1 MIDLCMEPTQGK
13 YQNMLLNFPKTWLEI
28 LEDNS
33 DDKRGILYKYC
44 SGYLGN
50 FWLLSENGCRYDR
63 ALFRVPCTHLPSIQH
78 KFFRSWLFPFLQ
90 TFAPRVALWRKMT
103 DSKIFKISTFSNII
117 WKCKKNIEIHFRV
130 SLVHLAK
137 WKNNSGLEKLIFRRN
152 KINVAKAL
160 SHLKNCGCGRSCGCG
175 CGCKTGSTDTRG
187 WLFWFGPA
195 WLSWLT

>member
-33 DDKRGILYKYC
+33 ENRRGILYKYC

-63 ALFRVPCTHLPSIQH
+63 TLFWVPCTHLPSIQH
-78 KFFRSWLFPFLQ
+78 KFFRPWLFPV
-90 TFAPRVALWRKMT
+90 FANIRPPCSTLEEKWLIQK
-103 DSKIFKISTFSNII
+103 SLKFPHFQISFENA
-117 WKCKKNIEIHFRV
+117 KNIEIHFRV

-160 SHLKNCGCGRSCGCG
+160 SHLKNIQ
-175 CGCKTGSTDTRG
+175 
-187 WLFWFGPA
+187 FPYIN
-195 WLSWLT
+195 